1 MDASALF
8 LWIADVTWRVRWS
21 IGIEAEALHI
31 RVECAERPRRRGEVA
46 ASAPSQRERRD
57 ITMAKKAAKKA
68 TKKGAKKR

>member
-8 LWIADVTWRVRWS
+8 LWIAEGSWRGRRS
-21 IGIEAEALHI
+21 IGIDAEALHI
-31 RVECAERPRRRGEVA
+31 RVECAERPRRRSGVA

>member
-8 LWIADVTWRVRWS
+8 LWFAGPVERKRRHP
-21 IGIEAEALHI
+21 GIDAEALHM
-31 RVECAERPRRRGEVA
+31 RVECAERPRRRSGVA
-46 ASAPSQRERRD
+46 ASAASQRERRD